1 MPKLLFT
8 YMYLVKLKKIYDY
21 FLYSSAKRVP
31 KDIEVSDYLDRN
43 RDFLEAYIID
53 SVPINQLE
61 RWLIKKMTHDPV
73 R

>member
-1 MPKLLFT
+1 M
-8 YMYLVKLKKIYDY
+8 
-21 FLYSSAKRVP
+21 YSSAKRVP